1 VVGRTISHYRIL
13 RKLGSGGM
21 GVVYEAEDIN
31 LKRRVAAKF
40 LPEDLYKD
48 EKALERFEREARAAS
63 LLNHPNICAIH
74 EIEEDEGKPF
84 LIMELLE
91 GEDLRQKI
99 RGEPMNMDEI
109 LDVGVQIADA
119 LDAAHAEGIIH
130 RDIKP
135 ANIFLTRRGT
145 ARLLDFGLAKMT
157 GQELTSTLS
166 AAAAGGNGG
175 NGVAVQEHLT
185 TADVIPGTA
194 VYMSPEQARG
204 EELDSRSDIF
214 SFGTVLYEMSTGRKP
229 FLGKNVLFTL
239 DAILTAKPISPS
251 KWNPRLPPDFESVVG
266 KALEKKRDNRYQSA
280 RALRDDLKRLKRE
293 SEATLSD
300 VGGKPVSLPRSR
312 TFGRWSRQQ
321 TYMAL
326 AGAAIFGLVLFAGL
340 LVMSRR
346 NHPAAATA
354 ATVAPHNS
362 IAVLALE
369 NLDGDKGADA
379 LRVSLTDSIAAAL
392 TRSGSLDV
400 RPAPLAARS
409 AGASDA
415 ARAGRELGVH
425 TILTGHYLRQGSE
438 VQVTLQAV
446 DVANN
451 RLLWQS
457 SVTAAPGNPLDE
469 KIAAAIR
476 QELLPILEKAAARQP

>member
-1 VVGRTISHYRIL
+1 
-13 RKLGSGGM
+13 M
-21 GVVYEAEDIN
+21 GVVYEAEDTN
-31 LKRRVAAKF
+31 RKGRVAAKF
-40 LPEDLYKD
+40 LPEDLCKD

-214 SFGTVLYEMSTGRKP
+214 SFGTVLYE
-229 FLGKNVLFTL
+229 
-239 DAILTAKPISPS
+239 
-251 KWNPRLPPDFESVVG
+251 
-266 KALEKKRDNRYQSA
+266 
-280 RALRDDLKRLKRE
+280 
-293 SEATLSD
+293 
-300 VGGKPVSLPRSR
+300 
-312 TFGRWSRQQ
+312 
-321 TYMAL
+321 
-326 AGAAIFGLVLFAGL
+326 GL

-354 ATVAPHNS
+354 AAVAPHNS

-400 RPAPLAARS
+400 RPAPLAAKA

-457 SVTAAPGNPLDE
+457 SVTAAPGRALDE
-469 KIAAAIR
+469 NIAKAV
-476 QELLPILEKAAARQP
+476 QQGLLPILEKPARQP